1 MRYLSFRIL
10 AICILYPPILYI
22 FGTQYAESHLTG
34 YYQQQVEQIAVG
46 DVQPL
51 FAGTADIEAVVPRN
65 IQRFL
70 EHQPLTRWG
79 LDLKITVSSRG
90 GRMLFPPPYGEFD
103 PKLSPTDP
111 IDLAAANY
119 EVLEQGLSVSVE
131 AELPHNRLLT
141 NAFLALLI
149 LSSILILY
157 FHVRSGAEKAKK
169 DEQEQSEELQR
180 LEQLKNDSKRRLQ
193 KLESEHHALSSKF
206 AAAREDLNKEREK
219 ANRNEDEFIQEIE
232 DLEQKLTE
240 NISFQQ
246 EQLALIEQLKAQ
258 IDAFGKEQE
267 RVARLQKKGADEIEK
282 RFQTLYKRLS
292 FHRRAFE
299 GFVDL
304 PEELKLKAEETILNL
319 NENPDQIAVKRKVFA
334 KKSRETVLEV
344 VFAYRGRLY
353 FRRLKDGR
361 IEVLALGTKNSQGKN
376 LEFIDKL

>member
-10 AICILYPPILYI
+10 AVCILYPPLLYI
-22 FGTQYAESHLTG
+22 FGTQYAESYLTRH
-34 YYQQQVEQIAVG
+34 YQQQVEQIVVG

-51 FAGTADIEAVVPRN
+51 FSGAADIEAVVPAN

-70 EHQPLTRWG
+70 ENQPLTGWG

-90 GRMLFPPPYGEFD
+90 GRILFPPPYEDFD
-103 PKLSPTDP
+103 PKLSTTDP
-111 IDLAAANY
+111 IERAAANY
-119 EVLEQGLSVSVE
+119 EVLTQGLSVSVE

-141 NAFLALLI
+141 NAFLAALI
-149 LSSILILY
+149 LSSLLILY
-157 FHVRSGAEKAKK
+157 VHVRSGAAKAKN
-169 DEQEQSEELQR
+169 DEQERSEELQR

-193 KLESEHHALSSKF
+193 NLESEHHALSSQF
-206 AAAREDLNKEREK
+206 AEARKDLNKERQT
-219 ANRNEDEFIQEIE
+219 AHRNEDEFIQEIE
-232 DLEQKLTE
+232 DLEHKLNE
-240 NISFQQ
+240 NISFQK
-246 EQLALIEQLKAQ
+246 EQLALIEALKAQ

-267 RVARLQKKGADEIEK
+267 RVLRLQKKGADEIEK

-319 NENPDQIAVKRKVFA
+319 NENPDQVTVKRKVFT

-344 VFAYRGRLY
+344 LFGYRGRLY

-361 IEVLALGTKNSQGKN
+361 IEVLVIGTKNSQGKN